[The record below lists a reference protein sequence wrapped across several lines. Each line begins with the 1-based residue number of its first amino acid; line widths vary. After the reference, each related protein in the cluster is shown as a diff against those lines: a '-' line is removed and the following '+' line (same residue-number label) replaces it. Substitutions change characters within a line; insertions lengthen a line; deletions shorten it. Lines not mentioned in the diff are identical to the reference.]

1 MICLTK
7 KKSVKNI
14 LSVLKLMA
22 CHRQETYHSM
32 RKWPPLR
39 FFVIAARDRHFP
51 RIMVLGCFFNFF
63 SEREAKFVAR
73 KMEQRESIEKRES
86 LYEIIA

>member
-1 MICLTK
+1 
-7 KKSVKNI
+7 
-14 LSVLKLMA
+14 
-22 CHRQETYHSM
+22 M
-32 RKWPPLR
+32 RKWPSLHL
-39 FFVIAARDRHFP
+39 FVIAAIDRHFP